1 MKLSNSR
8 VDAVVREIIEVIRIN
23 EDKNIKWKYKLKDKL
38 IILTYHL
45 KLLFTLSYIIKSF
58 YQTYLIYLMT

>member
-8 VDAVVREIIEVIRIN
+8 VDAVVREIIEIIRIN

>member
-1 MKLSNSR
+1 MKLSNGR
-8 VDAVVREIIEVIRIN
+8 VDGVVREIIEVIRIN

-58 YQTYLIYLMT
+58 YQTYLIYLIT

>member
-8 VDAVVREIIEVIRIN
+8 VDAVVREIIEIIRIN

-58 YQTYLIYLMT
+58 YQTYLIYLIT

>member
-1 MKLSNSR
+1 MKLSNNK